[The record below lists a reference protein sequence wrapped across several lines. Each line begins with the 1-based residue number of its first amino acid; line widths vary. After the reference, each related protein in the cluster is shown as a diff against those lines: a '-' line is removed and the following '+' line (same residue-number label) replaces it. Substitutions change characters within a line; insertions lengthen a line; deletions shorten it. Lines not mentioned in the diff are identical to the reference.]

1 MTDQDEIKTDP
12 SIELDPL
19 WVGRLES
26 KIDFIIQLVSSHE
39 KRLATIES
47 QVLSLMGR
55 MEKIEGSNVA
65 AE

>member
-1 MTDQDEIKTDP
+1 LTDQDEIKTDP